1 MSGDAPHRP
10 HPGLAEVLRYPL
22 LSALAERRTR
32 RVSRGTSIMAGPLS
46 HESTNQPAPLSA
58 LEEAVLIV
66 TTGLTGFMLHDGPLD
81 LPRGGKE
88 LGTPMVQTPARAA
101 GSPDNTQATSF
112 FLINDSGV
120 WLIKKLKKQ
129 EALRLLADVPPRWAD
144 WREADWLAAAAA
156 VKQQVYQER
165 LEFPRRFPYYHVWNK
180 QLSNRPGTSILLPIV
195 DTTRSMIAVM
205 LNLLSEPDGERA
217 LFLDD
222 WRPFVPRSLRD
233 VAAKIAST
241 LRLLPEKIPY
251 QPIGGIEWAR
261 NGFLNPKIRL
271 PLGLTQTFRTDYE
284 ALFLVQNLMLVA
296 QAMGLG
302 AWVHAA
308 IFPPYIYERDPD
320 KGLFGLGFRMQ
331 KPQSS
336 WWRWPPLP
344 SPLPNPVGI
353 DGVLEG
359 LCPPYIGKMDEAVDW
374 VLEEKYGNQGTYTDA
389 ARFARTYRNAG
400 DAEAFLRYAQP
411 HPAKTVE
418 YVKVICNYI
427 YDTYG
432 RFPAHVDAFHLPGVW
447 VQCSHLELDYYDKYF
462 RPELYARQAAH
473 ETLWGDHSRDS

>member
-1 MSGDAPHRP
+1 MRGDHTHRN
-10 HPGLAEVLRYPL
+10 HPGLAELHRYPL
-22 LSALAERRTR
+22 LSALAERRSR
-32 RVSRGTSIMAGPLS
+32 RVSRGTSILAGPLS
-46 HESTNQPAPLSA
+46 HHSVNQPAPLSA

-120 WLIKKLKKQ
+120 WLIRKLKKQ
-129 EALRLLADVPPRWAD
+129 EALQLLAAVPPRWAD
-144 WREADWLAAAAA
+144 WSEADWLAAAAA
-156 VKQQVYQER
+156 VKQQVYKER

-222 WRPFVPRSLRD
+222 WRPFVPRTLGD
-233 VAAKIAST
+233 LAAKIASI
-241 LRLLPEKIPY
+241 LGLLPERIPY
-251 QPIGGIEWAR
+251 QPIGGIKWAR
-261 NGFLNPKIRL
+261 NGYLNPKIRL

-284 ALFLVQNLMLVA
+284 ALFLVQNLQLVA
-296 QAMGLG
+296 QALGLG

-320 KGLFGLGFRMQ
+320 RGIFGLGFRMQ
-331 KPQSS
+331 KPGSS
-336 WWRWPPLP
+336 WRRWPPLP

-353 DGVLEG
+353 DGVLEA
-359 LCPPYIGKMDEAVDW
+359 LCPPYIGKMDDAVDW
-374 VLEEKYGNQGTYTDA
+374 VLEEKYGSQGTYTDA
-389 ARFARTYRNAG
+389 ARFARTYRRVD

-411 HPAKTVE
+411 HPARTIE

-447 VQCSHLELDYYDKYF
+447 VQCSHLELEYYDRYF
-462 RPELYARQAAH
+462 RPELYSRQASH
-473 ETLWGDHSRDS
+473 ETVWGDHSPDH